1 MRRFSQTFID
11 IREKE
16 KKRGAR
22 GLMVSM
28 QRDDNGANSGI
39 ATLTAALES
48 STTTE
53 AAVVTPSK
61 DLLELQEKITKEILS
76 SKLQED
82 EMKELQVSGET
93 GWRIRNGIFIFKQNY
108 LHPQEKIN
116 RELMNSKLFNNLDMN
131 QLDSPAQTKQQQQQK
146 MLKKDRLNGGGGGA
160 NRLKSTA
167 SMKART
173 LMNLHNNEVGRRA
186 VIKRSRVTCKCH
198 GVSGS
203 CSLITCWQ
211 QLTSIREIGEWF
223 YSMLGQRGCG
233 GEKERL

>member
-28 QRDDNGANSGI
+28 QRDDNGANSGV
-39 ATLTAALES
+39 ATITAALESSS

-93 GWRIRNGIFIFKQNY
+93 GWRRN
-108 LHPQEKIN
+108 N
-116 RELMNSKLFNNLDMN
+116 RILKLIVFSISLGENQPGTDEL
-131 QLDSPAQTKQQQQQK
+131 
-146 MLKKDRLNGGGGGA
+146 
-160 NRLKSTA
+160 
-167 SMKART
+167 
-173 LMNLHNNEVGRRA
+173 EA
-186 VIKRSRVTCKCH
+186 V
-198 GVSGS
+198 
-203 CSLITCWQ
+203 
-211 QLTSIREIGEWF
+211 
-223 YSMLGQRGCG
+223 
-233 GEKERL
+233 

>member
-93 GWRIRNGIFIFKQNY
+93 GWRISNVFLY
-108 LHPQEKIN
+108 LNEIICFP
-116 RELMNSKLFNNLDMN
+116 R
-131 QLDSPAQTKQQQQQK
+131 
-146 MLKKDRLNGGGGGA
+146 R
-160 NRLKSTA
+160 KSTG
-167 SMKART
+167 
-173 LMNLHNNEVGRRA
+173 N
-186 VIKRSRVTCKCH
+186 C
-198 GVSGS
+198 
-203 CSLITCWQ
+203 
-211 QLTSIREIGEWF
+211 
-223 YSMLGQRGCG
+223 
-233 GEKERL
+233 